1 VIVDGV
7 MYVMGTDNA
16 IVALDAA
23 TGRQIWAHPDERT
36 PTDCGINY
44 WESKDRSDRRLIFAA
59 NSYLQEINL
68 RSGVTI
74 ASFSKDGRVDL
85 REGLGRDPK
94 TIRNIQTGTTG
105 RVFENLIIVGSALG
119 EGYGSPPGDLRAY
132 DYECSVVSWC
142 GRFTRFRIP
151 ASRGTTRGP
160 KTRGRTSAAANGA
173 RLRSMRSAAL
183 RHFCWV
189 RPRTIFTARTASARP
204 VRQLPAGARRSYRQT
219 PVAFSGCPSRPLGL
233 RPGDTSHAADGAASR
248 WTLWCR

>member
-1 VIVDGV
+1 MIVDGV

-160 KTRGRTSAAANGA
+160 KTRGRTSAAANTWGETSIDEKRGIASFLLGSPTYDFYGA
-173 RLRSMRSAAL
+173 DRIGAACSAIACWRSTLVQANP
-183 RHFCWV
+183 CG
-189 RPRTIFTARTASARP
+189 IFTLSIPTFGITTWRH
-204 VRQLPAGARRSYRQT
+204 LP
-219 PVAFSGCPSRPLGL
+219 C
-233 RPGDTSHAADGAASR
+233 
-248 WTLWCR
+248 C